1 MTDIPHRAQAPIHDT
16 YLFDYAKQNTS
27 ICSPTINRFLSVKI
41 LVFSSAF

>member
-1 MTDIPHRAQAPIHDT
+1 MTDIPHRAQAPIQAT

-27 ICSPTINRFLSVKI
+27 IYSPTIVKSVKI